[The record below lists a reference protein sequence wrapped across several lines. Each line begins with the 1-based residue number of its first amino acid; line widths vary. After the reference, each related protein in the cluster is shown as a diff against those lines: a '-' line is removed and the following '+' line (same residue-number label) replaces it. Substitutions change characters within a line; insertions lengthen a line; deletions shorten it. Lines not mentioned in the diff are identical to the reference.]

1 MKKIDYTM
9 SEKSIKRRP
18 RADNTKICVEMND
31 ESYPS
36 PARY

>member
-1 MKKIDYTM
+1 M

-31 ESYPS
+31 DESYPS